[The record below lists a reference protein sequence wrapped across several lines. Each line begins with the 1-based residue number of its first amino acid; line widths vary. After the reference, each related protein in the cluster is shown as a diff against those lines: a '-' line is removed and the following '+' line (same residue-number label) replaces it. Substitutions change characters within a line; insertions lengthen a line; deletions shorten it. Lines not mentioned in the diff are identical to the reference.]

1 MKEKFIK
8 STITLVIGGILT
20 KILSMVIRIITTRC
34 IKEEGIGMY
43 MLILPT
49 FNLFIT
55 IATLSLPQAISKIV
69 AEDSRSNKKLVLGI
83 IPLALLFNVLIITL
97 ILLLAPFI
105 AKYLLHNE
113 ALIYP
118 IKATAFTLPFITLS
132 CILRGYF
139 FGKQK
144 MIPHVVSNL
153 TEQLVRII
161 FIIILTPIMLRKG
174 ITYATTGLVLLNIIS
189 EIASILIMLLYL
201 PKKIT
206 IKKDDLKFNITNT
219 KDILDI
225 SLPNTMSRLISSIGL
240 FLEPIILTLVLL
252 KIGHTNSYITSEYGI
267 ISGYVIP
274 IVSLP
279 AFLSGAISSALLP
292 VITNYY
298 KMGKYKLVKKKLKQ
312 AIFLSL
318 LIGIPFT
325 IFIIIF
331 PNFILKV
338 MFKTTHGA
346 NYLKTAALI
355 YLISYI
361 QGPVVSTL
369 QATDKSKEIMKS
381 NLIGITIRTIALF
394 FLTYLDIGMNSL
406 LLASLI
412 YNIFITTYQ
421 IMKLKK

>member
-1 MKEKFIK
+1 
-8 STITLVIGGILT
+8 
-20 KILSMVIRIITTRC
+20 
-34 IKEEGIGMY
+34 
-43 MLILPT
+43 
-49 FNLFIT
+49 
-55 IATLSLPQAISKIV
+55 
-69 AEDSRSNKKLVLGI
+69 
-83 IPLALLFNVLIITL
+83 
-97 ILLLAPFI
+97 
-105 AKYLLHNE
+105 
-113 ALIYP
+113 
-118 IKATAFTLPFITLS
+118 
-132 CILRGYF
+132 
-139 FGKQK
+139 
-144 MIPHVVSNL
+144 
-153 TEQLVRII
+153 
-161 FIIILTPIMLRKG
+161 MLRKG